1 MKPNLVVLT
10 DFSAAAERAR
20 AYAAALAAPLGAE
33 LHLVHAYYPLPLTA
47 TEFGVIMPPIDAR
60 YVQDTRQ
67 ALAQVAA
74 DMPVPATAEL
84 LETDWSGAV
93 VRALNRYHPLLL
105 VAGLTAT
112 DGLLDEWLSNRA
124 LPLAH
129 ETGYPL
135 LLVPEHLPDSAL
147 RAPRRLALAL
157 EDRPFR
163 LGPAATAVAPLLD
176 ALGTDVVAVCVLT
189 PEQQIG
195 GHAGLHALQRSGLSA
210 AIAGCG
216 LHTVMSEWPG
226 PGILQ
231 AAQQLSADMVGL
243 LDQGHGWVHK
253 LFHGSVID
261 HVLRH
266 AQRPVL
272 LLPTMPDSGLPHY
285 PPARP
290 ALL

>member
-20 AYAAALAAPLGAE
+20 AYAAALAGPLGAE
-33 LHLVHAYYPLPLTA
+33 LHLVHAHYPLPLTA
-47 TEFGVIMPPIDAR
+47 TEFGVIMPPIDTR
-60 YVQDTRQ
+60 YVQETRQ
-67 ALAQVAA
+67 ALEQVAA
-74 DMPVPATAEL
+74 KLPVPATAEL
-84 LETDWSGAV
+84 LETDWYGAV
-93 VRALNRYHPLLL
+93 VRTLQQYQPLLL

-112 DGLLDEWLSNRA
+112 DSLLDEWLSNRA

-135 LLVPEHLPDSAL
+135 LLVPEHLPDSGL

-157 EDRPFR
+157 EDRPFQ
-163 LGPAATAVAPLLD
+163 LAPAATAVAPLLD
-176 ALGTDVVAVCVLT
+176 ALDTEVVAVCVLA
-189 PEQQIG
+189 PDHRAG
-195 GHAGLHALQRSGLSA
+195 GWTGLLALQHSGLSA
-210 AIAGCG
+210 AIDGCG
-216 LHTVMSEWPG
+216 LHKVSGDAPG

-231 AAQQLSADMVGL
+231 AVQELSADMVGL

-266 AQRPVL
+266 TQLPVL
-272 LLPTMPDSGLPHY
+272 LLPTTPQPLLPD
-285 PPARP
+285 
-290 ALL
+290 